1 MLIALLAAEAA
12 EAAHPITPAALIAA
26 GIAFSVF
33 LTLGIVTWS
42 YRDVYNRHNDK
53 TGGDAGHGAS
63 GEHGH
68 SAGH

>member
-26 GIAFSVF
+26 GIAFAVF
-33 LTLGIVTWS
+33 LTLGVITWS

-53 TGGDAGHGAS
+53 TGSETGHDSHTAGH
-63 GEHGH
+63 
-68 SAGH
+68 

>member
-1 MLIALLAAEAA
+1 MLIARLATEAA

-26 GIAFSVF
+26 GIAFTFF
-33 LTLGIVTWS
+33 LVLGIITWS

-53 TGGDAGHGAS
+53 TGTNTHDS
-63 GEHGH
+63 H